1 MGASVSM
8 WFYRILSILSVH
20 QKHHVCLQEVCNSRS
35 RKITCL
41 WHRRKHGKNWE
52 SSHPAL
58 KKNTPKVEDS
68 LLRNG
73 QKQKPQKPCPE
84 DSEIQGVQSLRCQIV
99 PSKGPWAARIFE
111 GPGWSCK
118 ASSDWLFFI
127 SFPPKA
133 SHINAVNAL
142 AYHCFSLFLIVYHCV
157 SLFIIVYHCL
167 SLCIIVYRCVSL
179 FIIFHRRQELHRT
192 AKVGR
197 MQCLRS
203 RFDAELLIVPSA
215 PSAPSAPYRPAHVE
229 DLLGVAQ

>member
-142 AYHCFSLFLIVYHCV
+142 VYHCFSLFLRWNTV
-157 SLFIIVYHCL
+157 SFPL
-167 SLCIIVYRCVSL
+167 
-179 FIIFHRRQELHRT
+179 T
-192 AKVGR
+192 P
-197 MQCLRS
+197 
-203 RFDAELLIVPSA
+203 AELSQRHKWVSNPLLYIVRSPQVCEHARKHS
-215 PSAPSAPYRPAHVE
+215 
-229 DLLGVAQ
+229 L